1 MAWNIGATSE
11 TGLWVGGENIIT
23 RNLTFFVDPGNIKSY
38 NNGASTATVTD
49 LAQGEAMTKSGAGWG
64 EYDGGVGWTFDGTN
78 DHITSDSNVTV
89 SNHVTGNSTSAGTFT
104 VCLWMRTGTNYVGT
118 GGGNGPMYYLGGYT
132 IAVFFDN
139 GDTQFFAADDD
150 DVVVDHVYCT
160 DTTPTTDLEG
170 DDWYFICGQMNNST
184 STNGDQS
191 AGTSSL
197 YYGKCDSDGQIELL
211 TAAATD
217 SIGAGFEF
225 RDTNVPLELGQ
236 LSGNTWFFNGELG
249 PIWTYNRCLTED
261 ERVLNY
267 NAFRNRYYTSAIG

>member
-23 RNLTFFVDPGNIKSY
+23 RDLTFFVDPGNIKSY
-38 NNGASTATVTD
+38 NNGASTSTVTD

-89 SNHVTGNSTSAGTFT
+89 SNHVTGNSTTAGTFT

-118 GGGNGPMYYLGGYT
+118 SGGDGPMYYLGGYT
-132 IAVFFDN
+132 ISLFFQS
-139 GDTQFFAADDD
+139 GDIVLYAADDD
-150 DVVVDHVYCT
+150 GGSAEECEDAS
-160 DTTPTTDLEG
+160 PTTDLEG

-197 YYGKCDSDGQIELL
+197 YHGKCDSDGQVELL
-211 TAAATD
+211 TAVGTD

-236 LSGNTWFFNGELG
+236 LSGNSWFFNGELG
-249 PIWTYNRCLTED
+249 PVWTYDRCLTED

-267 NAFRNRYYTSAIG
+267 NAFRNRYYTTAIG